1 MSFVDFSELKTRI
14 SIESVAQ
21 MLGLNL
27 RQTGSQLRGPC
38 PVCKTGGDRALVI
51 TPSRGLFYCF
61 AAKSGGDQIALA
73 AHIKNISAK
82 DAAGQISVHFQERN
96 SRTGTVQM
104 DRTSSPTVPPALVPK
119 TGFDPD
125 AYASRLDPAQ
135 PALAPLGISPDTLK
149 AFQSGYAS
157 TGLNRG
163 RLALRLDDRQGNCV
177 GYIGYALSDQQQPK
191 IIAPNGVNLG
201 DHLFGAGRVQ
211 PGPLYLVR
219 DPLQVLV
226 AYENGVENVVSF
238 LSDITAQGLVMLTSL
253 MDTVGCE
260 TVELF

>member
-1 MSFVDFSELKTRI
+1 MSFVDFAELKTRI
-14 SIESVAQ
+14 SIESVIQ
-21 MLGLNL
+21 MLGLKL

-38 PVCKTGGDRALVI
+38 PICKVGGDLALVV
-51 TPSRGLFYCF
+51 TPARDLFYCF
-61 AAKSGGDQIALA
+61 AAKAGGDQIALV
-73 AHIKNISAK
+73 AHIKNISVK
-82 DAAGQISVHFQERN
+82 EAAGQISDHFQARN
-96 SRTGTVQM
+96 GGTGTVQVHS
-104 DRTSSPTVPPALVPK
+104 TSAPTVPPAQSTK

-135 PALAPLGISPDTLK
+135 PALAPLGISPDTFK
-149 AFQSGYAS
+149 VFQSGYAS

-163 RLALRLDDRQGNCV
+163 RLALRLDDRQGICV
-177 GYIGYALSDQQQPK
+177 GYLGYALSEQQQPK

-201 DHLFGAGRVQ
+201 DHLFGASRVQ

-219 DPLQVLV
+219 DPLQVLA